1 MEAELY
7 TAIKTRLNS
16 LVPSIGF
23 IAMYNNQVEKLLS
36 QEPGDYMNS
45 TYDFPRPAV
54 FIQFVP
60 PQEIQQLGNG
70 VQIYDPLVIVVHILH
85 EKFNDLAGNQEENLE
100 VFALKQLIFK
110 ALNKFEPAGA
120 SGFARTSE
128 EQDYDHTNLYW
139 YKQEYTTN
147 YIDAA
152 MMEPVDGVDSIS
164 PVPPVITASLV
175 PTFDGIP
182 NLIIADT
189 FTIE

>member
-7 TAIKTRLNS
+7 TAIKARLNS
-16 LVPSIGF
+16 LVPSIEF
-23 IAMYNNQVEKLLS
+23 IAMYNNQVEKLLI
-36 QEPGDYMNS
+36 QEPGDYTNS
-45 TYDFPRPAV
+45 TYEFPRPAV

-85 EKFNDLAGNQEENLE
+85 EKFNDLSGNQEENLE

-128 EQDYDHTNLYW
+128 EQDTDHTNLYW

-152 MMEPVDGVDSIS
+152 MIEPVDGVNSIS
-164 PVPPVITASLV
+164 PLPPDVSS
-175 PTFDGIP
+175 D
-182 NLIIADT
+182 LIITNFDVRTAGN
-189 FTIE
+189 IP